1 MNQITKITKTL
12 SKWQEQIDDYKTESS
27 KLQNR
32 ITRNLRTI
40 WLQSGKFKK
49 CDIQKLIDT
58 AGKQKLPR
66 VRLKELLRKIL
77 DTG

>member
-12 SKWQEQIDDYKTESS
+12 SKWQAQINDYKTGSS

-49 CDIQKLIDT
+49 CDIQKLIDE
-58 AGKQKLPR
+58 AGNHTFTK
-66 VRLKELLRKIL
+66 VR
-77 DTG
+77 

>member
-1 MNQITKITKTL
+1 MNQITKINKTL
-12 SKWQEQIDDYKTESS
+12 SKWQKQINDYKTGSS

-49 CDIQKLIDT
+49 CDIQKLIDET
-58 AGKQKLPR
+58 GNYTLTK
-66 VRLKELLRKIL
+66 VR
-77 DTG
+77 

>member
-12 SKWQEQIDDYKTESS
+12 SQWQAQINDYKTGSA
-27 KLQNR
+27 KLQSR

-58 AGKQKLPR
+58 AGKNNLTR
-66 VRLKELLRKIL
+66 VRLK
-77 DTG
+77 